1 MSPIVAGNSARNE
14 RENIMIEN
22 IKKDF
27 LRYGFSHSPLSD
39 DEIKTLLGMTWL
51 DADDV
56 FDIGCDMV
64 ANQFTTI
71 EEAAEWY
78 EIRKG
83 N

>member
-14 RENIMIEN
+14 RENIMEIDK
-22 IKKDF
+22 IKNVFYK
-27 LRYGFSHSPLSD
+27 YGFNYSPLADS
-39 DEIKTLLGMTWL
+39 EIELLQGMGFC
-51 DADDV
+51 ADDI
-56 FDIGCDMV
+56 FDIGCDMQ